1 VSRTLL
7 VQAALGGP
15 AVAGLAWLGL
25 SLLRWRWP
33 RRVAGVLLALGAHG
47 AAWLV
52 LWLAFR
58 GESLTWRGFAPDLLG
73 ATVAVAAE
81 VAILLAA
88 LRVDGL
94 DRRSAPAAGVA
105 LGVAA
110 SAVVATGYSGSL
122 PVQAMVLAVPT
133 VAAVVAS
140 LAEPGRPDLR
150 GLVTLA
156 AADVVAAVGFTVAQ
170 VRGDGAD
177 LASSPG
183 AAAFLLLAAA
193 AVKAGAVPGLGTWR
207 LAGRTGPGG
216 LVSVALRAQGMA
228 LAVLGGLVLGGAE
241 GGVPVAGVAAGVLFA
256 GGLAAVAARDPGASL
271 SGVVG
276 AGAALPFLALGL
288 GGAVGTRAFLVLFP
302 CFLVAAG
309 AIALVGWPGRAPPRP
324 ARAGWRW
331 LGAAA
336 LAAAALSILGFPPGG
351 GFPGTWLTLSL
362 AGLRAEASPAW
373 FLVLGGA
380 AVGLTLAGLAA
391 VPAIRS
397 ARPGP
402 LRSIP
407 AAVTALAL
415 LYVGVQPVRLAVGW
429 WLRIEAD
436 LGTPLVLASTGA
448 PGLPAMGG
456 RNLVLVLGEAA
467 ALVAVVI
474 LLGRGFRDAS
484 APHVPVATG
493 RLAEAVRGAGARLT
507 TRGPMARPAAAAAA
521 AWRRGLD
528 LGVVLALELAAG
540 ILAARVVAEA
550 AASGFL

>member
-1 VSRTLL
+1 VTRTLL

-15 AVAGLAWLGL
+15 TVAGLAWLGL

-33 RRVAGVLLALGAHG
+33 RRVGGLVLALGAHG

-52 LWLAFR
+52 LWQTFR
-58 GESLTWRGFAPDLLG
+58 GETLTWRGFAPDLVG
-73 ATVAVAAE
+73 ATLAVAAE

-88 LRVDGL
+88 LRVGGL
-94 DRRSAPAAGVA
+94 SRRAAPVAGLA

-110 SAVVATGYSGSL
+110 SAVVATAFSGSL

-133 VAAVVAS
+133 VAAAAAA

-156 AADVVAAVGFTVAQ
+156 AADVVAVAGLTVAQ
-170 VRGDGAD
+170 VRGDGAE
-177 LASSPG
+177 LSSSPG

-207 LAGRTGPGG
+207 LGGRPGAGG

-228 LAVLGGLVLGGAE
+228 LAMLGGLVLGGAQ
-241 GGVPVAGVAAGVLFA
+241 GSVPVAGVAAGVLFA
-256 GGLAAVAARDPGASL
+256 GGMAAVAVRDQGYSL
-271 SGVVG
+271 SGVTG

-302 CFLVAAG
+302 SFLVAAG
-309 AIALVGWPGRAPPRP
+309 AIALVAWPGRAPPRP

-336 LAAAALSILGFPPGG
+336 LAAVVLSILGFPPGG

-362 AGLRAEASPAW
+362 ATLRAEVSPLW
-373 FLVLGGA
+373 LLVLGGA

-391 VPAIRS
+391 LPAIRS

-407 AAVTALAL
+407 AAVAAVAL

-429 WLRIEAD
+429 WLRVEAD
-436 LGTPLVLASTGA
+436 LGTPLVLAATGS
-448 PGLPAMGG
+448 PELPAIGG

-467 ALVAVVI
+467 ALVAAVV

-484 APHVPVATG
+484 APYVPTASG
-493 RLAEAVRGAGARLT
+493 RLGEAFRGAAVRLT
-507 TRGPMARPAAAAAA
+507 TGGPMARPAAAMASA
-521 AWRRGLD
+521 RRLGLD

>member
-1 VSRTLL
+1 MSRTLL

-15 AVAGLAWLGL
+15 AVTGLAWLGL

-33 RRVAGVLLALGAHG
+33 RRVLGAALALGAHG
-47 AAWLV
+47 AVWLV
-52 LWLAFR
+52 FWMTYR

-73 ATVAVAAE
+73 ATVAGAAE
-81 VAILLAA
+81 VTILLAA

-94 DRRSAPAAGVA
+94 HRRVAPVAGLA

-110 SAVVATGYSGSL
+110 SAVVATAYSVTL
-122 PVQAMVLAVPT
+122 PLQAMILVLPT
-133 VAAVVAS
+133 VAVAAAA

-156 AADVVAAVGFTVAQ
+156 ASDVVALAGFTVAQ

-177 LASSPG
+177 LSSSPG

-207 LAGRTGPGG
+207 LAGRPGAGG
-216 LVSVALRAQGMA
+216 LVSVAVRAQGMA

-241 GGVPVAGVAAGVLFA
+241 EV
-256 GGLAAVAARDPGASL
+256 AAVAALAAGALFVGGGAAVVARDPALSL

-302 CFLVAAG
+302 PFLMAAG
-309 AIALVGWPGRAPPRP
+309 AIALAGWPGRDPPGP

-336 LAAAALSILGFPPGG
+336 LAAVALSILGFPPGG

-362 AGLRAEASPAW
+362 AGLRGEALPAW

-407 AAVTALAL
+407 AAVAGLAL
-415 LYVGVQPVRLAVGW
+415 LYVGLQPVRLAVGW
-429 WLRIEAD
+429 WLRIEAELD
-436 LGTPLVLASTGA
+436 TPLVLGATGS
-448 PGLPAMGG
+448 PELPAMGG
-456 RNLVLVLGEAA
+456 RNLLLIIGEAA
-467 ALVAVVI
+467 ALVAAVI
-474 LLGRGFRDAS
+474 LLGRGFRDDS
-484 APHVPVATG
+484 APHVPSASGRFGAT
-493 RLAEAVRGAGARLT
+493 LRGAAGRVA
-507 TRGPMARPAAAAAA
+507 TRGPLARPAAAAAA
-521 AWRRGLD
+521 AWRKGLD
-528 LGVVLALELAAG
+528 LGLVLALELATA

-550 AASGFL
+550 AATGFL